1 MTLSPQR
8 LSDDR
13 EVLLT
18 RLVAEVGDDDVD
30 THSFDRADWGGLPSS
45 WATLTDEE
53 FVRHV
58 GDFGAGAGALTPA
71 GWLRGLELS
80 TAVESEEFKS
90 RIVRLL
96 AGLKSACDRSVPR
109 PSLLQFQSIAPTVG
123 LPVGWVLNVVRSGLL
138 ARLFPDRE
146 MGVKWDPGSRGLR
159 IPSTFN
165 HQRRDAV

>member
-13 EVLLT
+13 DSLLT
-18 RLVAEVGDDDVD
+18 RLVADVGDDDVD
-30 THSFDRADWGGLPSS
+30 AHAFERADWGGLPAS
-45 WATLTDEE
+45 WATLMDEGL
-53 FVRHV
+53 VRPVADV
-58 GDFGAGAGALTPA
+58 GADAGALTPA

-80 TAVESEEFKS
+80 ATVESEAFNA
-90 RIVRLL
+90 RIVQLL
-96 AGLKSACDRSVPR
+96 AGLKGACDRSVPR
-109 PSLLQFQSIAPTVG
+109 ASLLQVQTIAPTVG

-146 MGVKWDPGSRGLR
+146 MGVYWDPGSRGLR

-165 HQRRDAV
+165 HQRRAGV